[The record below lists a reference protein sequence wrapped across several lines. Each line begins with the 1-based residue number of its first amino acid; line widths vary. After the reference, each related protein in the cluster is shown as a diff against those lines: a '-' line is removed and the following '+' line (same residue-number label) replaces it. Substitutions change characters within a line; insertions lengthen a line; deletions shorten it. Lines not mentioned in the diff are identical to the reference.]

1 MRRCS
6 YCGGSGHNRA
16 TCPVLKKN
24 NPRAFEHLR
33 EIKKRN
39 AQHRA
44 AQGGRKCSYCGERGH
59 NRRGCPEFKR
69 DYEAAVQGLRAF
81 REDFIRY
88 AKANGYGIGAM
99 VRLVT
104 SGDDPAG
111 TEGTMRAARIR
122 AENARKESRLASE
135 TIKEMGS
142 NVGMIMGF
150 ESENIR
156 PQTLSAANRCPDYE
170 CGASI
175 SNWRRPGTQVLK
187 VLFPDGRTIP
197 LPLGSEFDK
206 SSMRFSVGVELVM
219 PEFETDWSRVM
230 DNFKPEKKVIDEH
243 LVDAHHPGAILRSF
257 M

>member
-6 YCGGSGHNRA
+6 YCGGTGHNRA
-16 TCPVLKKN
+16 TCPEFKKN
-24 NPRAFEHLR
+24 NPRAFEHLA
-33 EIKKRN
+33 EVKKRN
-39 AQHRA
+39 AQYRA

-81 REDFIRY
+81 REDFVRY

-99 VRLVT
+99 VRLVAG
-104 SGDDPAG
+104 GDDPAG
-111 TEGTMRAARIR
+111 TEGTMRASWRR
-122 AENARKESRLASE
+122 TDDARKERFHASE
-135 TIKEMGS
+135 VIKEMGS
-142 NVGMIMGF
+142 DVGMIVGF

-156 PQTLSAANRCPDYE
+156 PQALSASRRADGE

-175 SNWRRPGTQVLK
+175 SQWRRPGTQVLK
-187 VLFPDGRTIP
+187 VIFPDGRTIP

-206 SSMRFSVGVELVM
+206 SSMRFSLGVELVM

-230 DNFKPEKKVIDEH
+230 DNFKPEKKLIDEH
-243 LVDAHHPGAILRSF
+243 LVDAHRPGAILRSF